1 MTRAAYSCFRPPGF
15 KQFAKLDPGWTRG
28 LTCPAAQTKVQLR
41 KDLAGC
47 QIAIR
52 HSPHQVNATTRRGRF
67 MARQAIGRAFGQTET
82 TLDAARLSMV

>member
-1 MTRAAYSCFRPPGF
+1 M
-15 KQFAKLDPGWTRG
+15 D
-28 LTCPAAQTKVQLR
+28 LTC
-41 KDLAGC
+41 C